1 MGKKVNPFGFRLGV
15 LYTWKSRWFAN
26 ARDYKTLLLQDLE
39 LRKFVMAKLKN
50 AGIINVDIER
60 SIKKIKIYVY
70 VSRPGVV
77 IGRGGSGMEILK
89 KEIMKQLNIK
99 ENDPKAVKL
108 DVKVEEIKNPN
119 ANAHSIAQRLSD
131 QLIAR
136 YPHRRAVKQA
146 IDNAMDAGVKG
157 VKIQLA
163 GRIGGAEIARVEK
176 YGKGT
181 VPTQTIRADIDYD
194 EIPALTKSGYVGIK
208 VWVNNGEK
216 RI

>member
-15 LYTWKSRWFAN
+15 LYSWKSRWFAN
-26 ARDYKTLLLQDLE
+26 SRDYKNLLLQDLE
-39 LRKFVMAKLKN
+39 LRKFVMSKLKN

-77 IGRGGSGMEILK
+77 IGKGGSGMEVLK
-89 KEIMKQLNIK
+89 KEIMKKLNIR

-119 ANAHSIAQRLSD
+119 AHAHSVAQRLAD
-131 QLIAR
+131 QMIAR
-136 YPHRRAVKQA
+136 YPHRRAVTQA
-146 IDNAMDAGVKG
+146 IDNAMESGVKG
-157 VKIQLA
+157 IKIQLA

-176 YGKGT
+176 YGKGK
-181 VPTQTIRADIDYD
+181 VPTQTVRADIDYA
-194 EIPALTKSGYVGIK
+194 EMPALTKSGYVGIK
-208 VWVNNGEK
+208 VWIFNGEK
-216 RI
+216 KI

>member
-1 MGKKVNPFGFRLGV
+1 MGKKVNPFGFRLGT
-15 LYTWKSRWFAN
+15 LYSWKSRWFAN
-26 ARDYKTLLLQDLE
+26 QHDYKDLLLQDLE

-50 AGIINVDIER
+50 AGIIKVDIER
-60 SIKKIKIYVY
+60 SIKKIKIFVH

-77 IGRGGSGMEILK
+77 IGKGGSGMEALK
-89 KEIMKQLNIK
+89 KEIMKKLRIK
-99 ENDPKAVKL
+99 ENDPKAIKL
-108 DVKVEEIKNPN
+108 DVKVEEVKNPN
-119 ANAHSIAQRLSD
+119 AHAHSIAQRLSD
-131 QLIAR
+131 QLIGR
-136 YPHRRAVKQA
+136 YPHRRAVNQA

-181 VPTQTIRADIDYD
+181 VPSQTIRADIDYA
-194 EIPALTKSGYVGIK
+194 EMPALTKSGYVGIK
-208 VWVNNGEK
+208 VWVNNGEQ

>member
-26 ARDYKTLLLQDLE
+26 SRDYKTLLLQDLE
-39 LRKFVMAKLKN
+39 LRKFVMSKLKN
-50 AGIINVDIER
+50 AGIINIDIER

-99 ENDPKAVKL
+99 ENEPKAVKL

-119 ANAHSIAQRLSD
+119 AHAHSIAQRLSD

>member
-119 ANAHSIAQRLSD
+119 AHAHSIAQRLSD